1 MIADLL
7 LTTLRLLTC
16 FMLAQ
21 RIRSAWLL
29 GICSS
34 VYKIS
39 ILSAIDCKILASSKC
54 LTLLLSGYAWFKW
67 GNKDHV
73 ATEHPDHKIGSAH
86 LLIAGICLLSV
97 VATHTLV
104 RAVDLQ
110 TIIGAVNLLA
120 YYMAAHKHRSCWTV
134 WIVYDILLICL
145 FVEKKLYL
153 NAVTTILYIPIA
165 LSGHHFWTINHKKSK
180 KDNTKEAI
188 VGIN

>member
-1 MIADLL
+1 M
-7 LTTLRLLTC
+7 
-16 FMLAQ
+16 
-21 RIRSAWLL
+21 
-29 GICSS
+29 
-34 VYKIS
+34 
-39 ILSAIDCKILASSKC
+39 
-54 LTLLLSGYAWFKW
+54 LLSGYAWFKW

-73 ATEHPDHKIGSAH
+73 ATEHQDQEIGSAY
-86 LLIAGICLLSV
+86 LLIVGICLLSV

-110 TIIGAVNLLA
+110 TVIGAINLLA

-153 NAVTTILYIPIA
+153 NAFTTILYIPIA
-165 LSGHHFWTINHKKSK
+165 LSGHHFWTTNHKKSK

-188 VGIN
+188 ISIN